1 MLFQDWT
8 SKRSVFQFRT
18 AFPLCFSCIII
29 TKTTKE
35 QRKKWRGKS
44 NRETVKRPGSIRCAP
59 ICVLNHF
66 HSTSLPETLSFQ
78 SLLSSCCRGKITE
91 VNFKMKQ
98 ELETNIEL
106 LRSANLENCLST
118 YTPLRLS
125 RYHQALY
132 VSHTNQYLIQN
143 LQQHAISHR
152 PGQLAASSLL
162 RRLLVEPGK
171 QDIAAIRTM
180 QLN

>member
-1 MLFQDWT
+1 VLFQDWT

-18 AFPLCFSCIII
+18 AFLPCFSCII

-35 QRKKWRGKS
+35 QRKKWGGKS
-44 NRETVKRPGSIRCAP
+44 NKETVEKSAASGAP
-59 ICVLNHF
+59 PSVF
-66 HSTSLPETLSFQ
+66 WTTFSSTSLPEILPFQ
-78 SLLSSCCRGKITE
+78 SLQSSCCRGKITE
-91 VNFKMKQ
+91 VKFKMKQ

-132 VSHTNQYLIQN
+132 VWHTNQYLIQN

-162 RRLLVEPGK
+162 RRLLVETGK
-171 QDIAAIRTM
+171 QDIPAIRTM